1 MAQVLLVT
9 NDFPPTLGGIQSY
22 LRDFIDTMDPE
33 EVIVFASTQDR
44 QAAAEYDAQVS
55 YTVIRANTK
64 VMLPTPAI
72 AKQMQAIIREYGIHT
87 VWFGAAAPL
96 GLLGKAAKRAGA
108 TRVVASTHGHEIGWS
123 LFYPGRKVLRAIGKH
138 ADVITYI
145 SEYTRPVMQEHFGD
159 TCAYIH
165 MPSGVDANR
174 FVVRSKEQ
182 RVKLRTQLGYPNV
195 QTIVCISR
203 LVARKGQD
211 RLIEVMPEVLRE
223 FPQAQLVLVGGGSY
237 EKHLQSMVAQ
247 RPEIQHRVHFT
258 GRVSEEKM
266 VALLE
271 SATIFAMPCRTRGNG
286 LDVEGLGIVYLEAQA
301 CGIPVVAGDSG
312 GAPETITAETGIVV
326 GGNDRVALTQA
337 LLRLLGDEH
346 LRERMGEA
354 GRKHVEANWNW
365 QIMGGRLRAALGF
378 GTQQE

>member
-22 LRDFIDTMDPE
+22 LRDFVDTVDPQE
-33 EVIVFASTQDR
+33 IIVFASTQDA
-44 QAAAEYDAQVS
+44 QAAAEFDAQAP

-64 VMLPTPAI
+64 VMLPTPDI
-72 AKQMQAIIREYGIHT
+72 SKQMQAIIRKYGINT

-123 LFYPGRKVLRAIGKH
+123 LFFPGRKVLQAIGTY

-145 SEYTRPVMQEHFGD
+145 SEYTRPIMQAHFGD

-174 FVVRSKEQ
+174 FVVRSSEQ
-182 RVKLRTQLGYPNV
+182 RTKLRAELGYPNA

-211 RLIEVMPEVLRE
+211 RLIEVMPEVLRAY
-223 FPQAQLVLVGGGSY
+223 PQAQLVIVGGGPY
-237 EKHLQSMVAQ
+237 ERRLHSMVAK

-266 VALLE
+266 AALLE

-301 CGIPVVAGDSG
+301 CGIPVIAGDSG
-312 GAPETITAETGIVV
+312 GAPETVTGDTGIVV
-326 GGNDRVALTQA
+326 GGNDRAALTQA
-337 LLRLLGDEH
+337 LVRLLGDAS
-346 LRERMGEA
+346 LRERMGTA
-354 GRKHVEANWNW
+354 GREHVQANWNW
-365 QIMGGRLRAALGF
+365 QIMGARLHTALGLAA
-378 GTQQE
+378 GQ